1 MHAKRWITGLCALP
15 FLLYLIYAGGRAFA
29 GFVAAASVVAL
40 WEYFK
45 ILAAAGK
52 PDAAED
58 VAEKDPPR
66 RRFGVIPL
74 LTLLTAPAMVWT
86 AHRFSM
92 DLVVS
97 LLVLHLIVCALFSL
111 TRFKSDPRI
120 IDDVVRAGQAL
131 IYIPLMLAFG
141 VLIRDGPDGMRWALL
156 VLAVVFAGDIG
167 ALYTGTTLGRHKLC
181 PSVSPGKTVEG
192 SVGGLIGSVAVGS
205 LAKLIFFPRLLWG
218 ESILFFLVL
227 SIVGQIGDL
236 YESEFKRAA
245 GVKDS
250 GVILP
255 GHGGLLDRID
265 ALLFALPVA
274 YFFKKFIL
282 WI

>member
-1 MHAKRWITGLCALP
+1 MHSKRWITGLVALP
-15 FLLYLIYAGGRAFA
+15 FVLYFIYAGGNAFA
-29 GFVAAASVVAL
+29 GFIAAASVVAL
-40 WEYFK
+40 WEYFN
-45 ILAAAGK
+45 IAFADPGD
-52 PDAAED
+52 DADA
-58 VAEKDPPR
+58 PR
-66 RRFGVIPL
+66 RRFGVIPAIAL
-74 LTLLTAPAMVWT
+74 LTGPVIVWT

-97 LLVLHLIVCALFSL
+97 LLVLNLIVSALFSL
-111 TRFKSDPRI
+111 TRFKTDPRVI
-120 IDDVVRAGQAL
+120 EAVVKAGQAL
-131 IYIPLMLAFG
+131 VYIPLMLAFA
-141 VLIRDGPDGMRWALL
+141 VLIRDGADGMLWVLL

-167 ALYTGTTLGRHKLC
+167 ALYAGTYLGRHKLC
-181 PSVSPGKTVEG
+181 PSVSPGKTIEG
-192 SVGGLIGSVAVGS
+192 AFGGLAGNVAVGS
-205 LAKLIFFPRLLWG
+205 LVKLIFFPRLLWG

-227 SIVGQIGDL
+227 GIVGQIGDL

-282 WI
+282 WV